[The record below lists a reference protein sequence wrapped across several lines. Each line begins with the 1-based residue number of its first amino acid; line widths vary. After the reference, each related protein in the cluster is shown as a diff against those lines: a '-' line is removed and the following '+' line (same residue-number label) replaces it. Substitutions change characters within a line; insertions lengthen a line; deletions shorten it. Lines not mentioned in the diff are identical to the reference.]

1 MPVTLACFP
10 SAELA
15 QSSQEHLQRT
25 VKYGGR
31 LRLPSPGETQ
41 ALLVL
46 GEGGGSGG
54 YRRLGIM
61 GLPGM
66 GQGAGASG
74 HWWTDPTTCLGRK
87 GKESARF

>member
-46 GEGGGSGG
+46 RRGGG
-54 YRRLGIM
+54 RQWRV
-61 GLPGM
+61 
-66 GQGAGASG
+66 QEAGHYG
-74 HWWTDPTTCLGRK
+74 TPW
-87 GKESARF
+87 